1 MICTMAAKTVAEL
14 TAPVQGMEMWLVYRL
29 SHWMCSFLFVLFLSA
44 SFTNFS
50 FLDFSSSLSIL
61 HQLLLSAALYS

>member
-1 MICTMAAKTVAEL
+1 MICTMAAKTVADL

-29 SHWMCSFLFVLFLSA
+29 SQWMCSFFLVLFLSA

-50 FLDFSSSLSIL
+50 FLDFSFSLSIL
-61 HQLLLSAALYS
+61 HHLLLSAAPYS